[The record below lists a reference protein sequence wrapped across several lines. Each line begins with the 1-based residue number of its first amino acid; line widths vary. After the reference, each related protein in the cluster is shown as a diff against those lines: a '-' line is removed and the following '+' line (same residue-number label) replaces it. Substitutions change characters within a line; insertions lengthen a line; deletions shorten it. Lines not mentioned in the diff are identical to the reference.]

1 MRHDSDHLR
10 YQSVPLRLC
19 LTLDGVE
26 CTCSNDFIREG
37 IRLTPDCIINEAH
50 WFAIT
55 LSIHT
60 QTTTDNKTTMEEAV
74 SSCPIYV
81 PRAMSDERGSNGGDI
96 LDAETKRSL
105 LTLVLV
111 LTLDDLSRSAVL
123 FNSLRLLSATNHDG
137 KTHLILILT

>member
-1 MRHDSDHLR
+1 M
-10 YQSVPLRLC
+10 RLC

-37 IRLTPDCIINEAH
+37 IRLTPECIINEAH

-55 LSIHT
+55 LSIHSH
-60 QTTTDNKTTMEEAV
+60 TTDNNTTTEEAV

-81 PRAMSDERGSNGGDI
+81 PPAMPDERETNGGNI
-96 LDAETKRSL
+96 REIVNKRSL

-123 FNSLRLLSATNHDG
+123 FNSLRLLSAADNDG
-137 KTHLILILT
+137 NPNPNLTLSITLTLP